1 MPHKRR
7 STKRHHKKRTV
18 RRMRGGFYGASGA
31 LAPGAMDWKAGS
43 EMGHYA
49 ASTRGGNSMIGAG
62 RKRKGKVTRRHR
74 KHGRHTGGSK
84 YGAVSASFQGSGSR
98 GIADAVP
105 VNTKGPAGSSAYGD
119 WNNKGAGPGDFR
131 SFGVGK

>member
-7 STKRHHKKRTV
+7 STKRHHKKRT
-18 RRMRGGFYGASGA
+18 MRGGFYGASGA
-31 LAPGAMDWKAGS
+31 LAPGAMEWKSSS

-74 KHGRHTGGSK
+74 KHRGGSK
-84 YGAVSASFQGSGSR
+84 FGAVAASFQGTGSR
-98 GIADAVP
+98 GIADAVA

-131 SFGVGK
+131 SFGAGK